1 LAAIDLQIA
10 TGDEAGGGRAQKDP
24 SSRHFFGSA
33 HAGDPGIHQ
42 PTVLLQARMA
52 YLSKISIYDKLSVVT
67 YSGQSRIA
75 YVTGQTL
82 AVDGGYTARGIFNH
96 MGLAQA
102 EK

>member
-1 LAAIDLQIA
+1 
-10 TGDEAGGGRAQKDP
+10 
-24 SSRHFFGSA
+24 
-33 HAGDPGIHQ
+33 
-42 PTVLLQARMA
+42 MA